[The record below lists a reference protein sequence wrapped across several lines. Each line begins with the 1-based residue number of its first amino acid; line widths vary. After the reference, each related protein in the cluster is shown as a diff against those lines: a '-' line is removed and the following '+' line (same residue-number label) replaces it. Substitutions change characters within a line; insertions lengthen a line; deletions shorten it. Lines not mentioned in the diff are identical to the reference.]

1 MDERIVRFRVGVV
14 VVASVIVTVVLIMLF
29 GAGANVLQRQ
39 YTLNIMFPEAP
50 GITVDT
56 PVRKSGVLIGRV
68 ADVQLDPQGGVR
80 VSARIYR
87 RFTLRQFE
95 IARIGSGSLLG
106 DAVLEFVPAAEQE
119 LVARFDRNHNGQLE
133 EDERKLAQEPIGDG
147 DYMRD
152 GIVASNPL
160 RVLVNLEKNI
170 QGALG
175 SVQAA
180 GNDVSDLARN
190 VNQTVGGN
198 KDQIENILKQTER
211 AVKGLDNTM
220 TTIQKVVGDEEFMGK
235 LGQAL
240 KGVPEMITETRETL
254 SAARDIMVVFQ
265 RVSEKA
271 ENNLDNIQGFT
282 GPLKERG
289 GRLIDNFERSTQN
302 LNELLQQLVT
312 FSQSLNNG
320 QGTLNKLVHDEDL
333 YLRIQRIVANVEDVS
348 KRLRP
353 IVDDVRIFTDKIA
366 RDPRELGVRGALDR
380 RPSGLKTGLPWG
392 NAE

>member
-1 MDERIVRFRVGVV
+1 
-14 VVASVIVTVVLIMLF
+14 
-29 GAGANVLQRQ
+29 
-39 YTLNIMFPEAP
+39 
-50 GITVDT
+50 
-56 PVRKSGVLIGRV
+56 
-68 ADVQLDPQGGVR
+68 
-80 VSARIYR
+80 
-87 RFTLRQFE
+87 
-95 IARIGSGSLLG
+95 
-106 DAVLEFVPAAEQE
+106 
-119 LVARFDRNHNGQLE
+119 
-133 EDERKLAQEPIGDG
+133 
-147 DYMRD
+147 
-152 GIVASNPL
+152 
-160 RVLVNLEKNI
+160 
-170 QGALG
+170 
-175 SVQAA
+175 
-180 GNDVSDLARN
+180 
-190 VNQTVGGN
+190 
-198 KDQIENILKQTER
+198 
-211 AVKGLDNTM
+211 
-220 TTIQKVVGDEEFMGK
+220 
-235 LGQAL
+235 
-240 KGVPEMITETRETL
+240 MITETRETL